1 MNNLFNR
8 RWFLQMCGSALAA
21 SALSGCRRSFAD
33 IQTQPTGSP
42 ATSSDTLRIYTWS
55 GYTDDQLL
63 QSFES
68 ATGIRVVA
76 DIFDSNETMLAKMQA
91 GGGNTYSVIYPSDYM
106 VQQMIELDMLSE
118 LDPAKLEHLDT
129 LQSAFKDPT
138 YDPGNQHSV
147 PAIWGTTGLVYNT
160 ERVTPAIAD
169 WDDLWQRKDDLNRRL
184 TLFNDVREVM
194 GATLRSLGHSYNTS
208 DPKLIEQAYQRL
220 VDLKPAIVNFTTD
233 GWRDQIITGDVL
245 VAMAYSSDAIALME
259 EAPNIAYTI
268 PASGSSLWVDTM
280 AIPRTA
286 PNPDAAYAWI
296 NYVLNPENLV
306 DIVQRLKFATSSK
319 AATDLLPKDLRNN
332 KNLYPPEALLDKC
345 EGIAPVDA
353 ETTQL
358 YDRYWTRLTS
368 V

>member
-1 MNNLFNR
+1 MNSLFSR
-8 RWFLQMCGSALAA
+8 RWFLQMVGSALAA

-33 IQTQPTGSP
+33 VQTS
-42 ATSSDTLRIYTWS
+42 ATSSPTNDSNILRIYTWS

-63 QSFES
+63 QNFEA

-106 VQQMIELDMLSE
+106 VQQMIELDMLSD

-129 LQSAFKDPT
+129 LQAAFQDPV
-138 YDPGNQHSV
+138 YDPGNLHSV

-160 ERVTPAIAD
+160 KQVDPAIAD
-169 WDDLWQRKDDLNRRL
+169 WDDLWERKASLNRRL

-194 GATLRSLGHSYNTS
+194 GATLRSLGHSYNTT
-208 DPKLIEQAYQRL
+208 DPKLIEQAYNRL
-220 VDLKPAIVNFTTD
+220 VELKPAIVNFTTD
-233 GWRDQIITGDVL
+233 GWRDQIMTGDIL
-245 VAMAYSSDAIALME
+245 VAMAYSSDAIALIE
-259 EAPNIAYTI
+259 ENPDMAYTI

-286 PNPDAAYAWI
+286 PNPEAAYAWM

-306 DIVQRLKFATSSK
+306 EIVKRLKFATSSK
-319 AATDLLPKDLRNN
+319 AATDLLPDDLRTN
-332 KNLYPPEALLDKC
+332 KNLYPPEALLEKC
-345 EGIAPVDA
+345 EGIAPVGEDI
-353 ETTQL
+353 TDL